1 MKSQCMKNPQRL
13 SPLSHTMDPLVER
26 ICETYTDGNSINHN
40 EGCNLPRESEI
51 LSILHGLLEIIFPG
65 FGERVPQ
72 SAANLKYMV
81 GEILYDCRA
90 KLMDTVARALRFHCG
105 SIHQGNCNCMASA
118 AAAVDYLLE
127 KLPEIRTVVKQDIQA
142 AFDGDPAAK
151 TLDEI
156 VLSYPGVKA
165 LTIHRIAHC
174 LYEKKVPL
182 IPRMISEYAHR
193 ITGIDIHPG
202 ATIGKGVFIDHGT
215 GVVIG
220 ETATLGSGVKLYQGV
235 TLGALSFPKDACGK
249 IIKGAK
255 RHPTLEDNVT
265 IYAGATIL
273 GSIVIGKGSVIGG
286 NVWLTESVDPGT
298 RISIAPPQLTILK
311 HREKNISPWDMLSP
325 GKQQEMIGNAEK
337 ILSDSLAVKKSET
350 VLLIYDRPTSNV
362 GNAFIRAGEKLGLAL
377 TPRMIEVTSGNGAD
391 PDSETV
397 GMMAKH
403 NVVIGATYYSLTH
416 CSAMRYVREKHSV
429 RGVTLPGITDEL
441 FCKSML
447 VTVETL
453 QSANKHWQELLS
465 GNHTVRVVTEKGTSL
480 TFRTGKVAPV
490 QVDDADNREASCVGN
505 IPAGETFL
513 VPDPGSMEGV
523 IAVDGSIGSQEWKE
537 GDEVAWITMRQGRA
551 VAFTSARGEALR
563 KTLETAGE
571 RAFEAAEFGIGTNSA
586 LALSGNLLGDEKV
599 KGTIHIAFG
608 NSASMGGDNDVP
620 IHIDVIVCA
629 PTVYVDGVCV
639 MEKGKEKV

>member
-1 MKSQCMKNPQRL
+1 MKIQCMKNPQDLAGLNR
-13 SPLSHTMDPLVER
+13 SMDSLVGK
-26 ICETYTDGNSINHN
+26 ICETYSDGNSINHN

-51 LSILHGLLEIIFPG
+51 LQILRGLLEIIFPG

-72 SAANLKYMV
+72 SEANLKYMV

-90 KLMDTVARALRFHCG
+90 KLMDTVARALRYHCS
-105 SIHQGNCNCMASA
+105 SIHQENCNCMAA
-118 AAAVDYLLE
+118 AAEAVDYLLE
-127 KLPEIRTVVKQDIQA
+127 SLPEIRMMVKQDIQA
-142 AFDGDPAAK
+142 AFDGDPAAR

-273 GSIVIGKGSVIGG
+273 GDIVIGRGSVIGG
-286 NVWLTESVDPGT
+286 NVWLTESVEPGT
-298 RISIAPPQLTILK
+298 KISIAPPQLTILK
-311 HREKNISPWDMLSP
+311 PREKRLSPWDLLP
-325 GKQQEMIGNAEK
+325 PEKQNEMISNAER
-337 ILSDSLAVKKSET
+337 ILSDSLGVKKNET
-350 VLLIYDRPTSNV
+350 LLLIYDRPTSNV

-377 TPRMIEVTSGNGAD
+377 TPRMIEVTSGNGED
-391 PDSETV
+391 PDPETV

-416 CSAMRYVREKHSV
+416 CNALRHVREKHFV

-441 FCKSML
+441 FCKSMM
-447 VTVETL
+447 VPVETL
-453 QSANKHWQELLS
+453 RESNRVWQKLLS
-465 GNHTVRVVTEKGTSL
+465 GSHTIRVVTAAGTDV
-480 TFRTGKVAPV
+480 TFTSGKIAPV
-490 QVDDADNREASCVGN
+490 LVDDADNRELSCVGN

-523 IAVDGSIGSQEWKE
+523 IAVDGSIGSQEWKAGCE
-537 GDEVAWITMRQGRA
+537 TAFITMRRGRA
-551 VAFTSARGEALR
+551 ESFTSARGEALR
-563 KTLETAGE
+563 ETLGQAGE
-571 RAFEAAEFGIGTNSA
+571 RAFEAAEFGIGTNPA
-586 LALSGNLLGDEKV
+586 LSLSGNLLGDEKV
-599 KGTIHIAFG
+599 QGTIHIAFG
-608 NSASMGGDNDVP
+608 NNASMGGDNDVP
-620 IHIDVIVCA
+620 VH
-629 PTVYVDGVCV
+629 
-639 MEKGKEKV
+639 